1 MEHDHATLDPLAH
14 TSQRNQLR
22 RCQTK
27 HGARCAIERAPLCEF
42 NMHTC
47 PRFAHRKRNSKR
59 RLLSAARQERN
70 KKAWF
75 GVVSVGAL
83 CGRLTIG
90 RVLKEERRLGS
101 GTLGRSDGRSAS
113 RQEQGQGREEGH
125 SWDRFTLR
133 VLGSCELPSAALQPP
148 RGLPKPA
155 QRFDGDLFCPPLPV
169 RG

>member
-1 MEHDHATLDPLAH
+1 MPQVYTPKA
-14 TSQRNQLR
+14 QQ
-22 RCQTK
+22 Q
-27 HGARCAIERAPLCEF
+27 
-42 NMHTC
+42 
-47 PRFAHRKRNSKR
+47 R
-59 RLLSAARQERN
+59 RLLSAARHEHN

-75 GVVSVGAL
+75 GVASIGAL

-101 GTLGRSDGRSAS
+101 GALGRSDGRSAS

-155 QRFDGDLFCPPLPV
+155 QRFDGDLCCPPLPV